1 MESKQ
6 LSKKESLTLLK
17 QKEIFEKLANERM
30 GQIQNLNKQ
39 IDFNNLIYLFKRNRN
54 SKKIISSKDPLD
66 FYRNIKDV
74 YITLEKVEESQK
86 ENLNQIEMKQ

>member
-74 YITLEKVEESQK
+74 YRTLEKAEESQK